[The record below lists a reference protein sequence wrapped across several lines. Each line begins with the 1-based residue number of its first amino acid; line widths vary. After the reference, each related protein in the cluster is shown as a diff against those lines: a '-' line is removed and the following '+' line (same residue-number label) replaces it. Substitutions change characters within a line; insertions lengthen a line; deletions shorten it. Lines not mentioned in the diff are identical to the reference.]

1 MLFLYNIPAAA
12 MGALIVTATLAAALL
27 GYAAFRRVLPA
38 RIDAEQR
45 GMIVAMLSA
54 VTTINSLLVAFSAV
68 SVWSSYQAATDTVAA
83 EAACATELSRDLAAF
98 RAAGTGTGTGTGAD
112 AARRALADY
121 LARVVDDEW
130 PQMQQH
136 GRADPRAEAAFDR
149 MFAAINRVTPAD
161 ERERVLLAQAM
172 ARANE
177 MVKYRQAR
185 LQNLESAMPGTLWAV
200 MLVSSSLSLLLLY
213 ALPGTRFNVGLV
225 SIWAVTLGL
234 AFFFVLAV
242 DRPFAGEVSVSAA
255 PIRRALDGLRAT
267 LAAPGRAAL
276 DAAPAGPGPAEH
288 VSLAGCRRA

>member
-12 MGALIVTATLAAALL
+12 MGALIVAATLAAALL

-98 RAAGTGTGTGTGAD
+98 RVAGTGADAD

>member
-98 RAAGTGTGTGTGAD
+98 HVAGTGAD

-255 PIRRALDGLRAT
+255 PIRHALDGLRAT

>member
-98 RAAGTGTGTGTGAD
+98 RVAGTGAD

-177 MVKYRQAR
+177 MVKYRQAH

-255 PIRRALDGLRAT
+255 PIRHALDGLRAT
-267 LAAPGRAAL
+267 LAAPGHAAL

>member
-98 RAAGTGTGTGTGAD
+98 RVAGTGAD

-255 PIRRALDGLRAT
+255 PIRHALDGLRAT

>member
-98 RAAGTGTGTGTGAD
+98 RVAGTGAD

-136 GRADPRAEAAFDR
+136 GRADPRAEVAFDR

-255 PIRRALDGLRAT
+255 PIRHALDGLRAT
-267 LAAPGRAAL
+267 LATPGRAAL

>member
-12 MGALIVTATLAAALL
+12 MGALIVAATLAAALL

-98 RAAGTGTGTGTGAD
+98 RVAGTGAD

-255 PIRRALDGLRAT
+255 PIRHALDGLRAT
-267 LAAPGRAAL
+267 LAAPGHAAL

>member
-12 MGALIVTATLAAALL
+12 MGALIVAATLAAALL

-98 RAAGTGTGTGTGAD
+98 RVAGAGAD

-161 ERERVLLAQAM
+161 ERERVLLAHAM

-255 PIRRALDGLRAT
+255 PIRHALDGLRAT
-267 LAAPGRAAL
+267 LATPGRAAL

>member
-98 RAAGTGTGTGTGAD
+98 RVAGAD

-267 LAAPGRAAL
+267 LATPGRAAL

>member
-98 RAAGTGTGTGTGAD
+98 RVAGTGAGAD

>member
-12 MGALIVTATLAAALL
+12 MGALIVAATLATALL

-98 RAAGTGTGTGTGAD
+98 RVAGAGAD

>member
-12 MGALIVTATLAAALL
+12 MGALIVAATLAAALL

-98 RAAGTGTGTGTGAD
+98 RVAGTGAD

-255 PIRRALDGLRAT
+255 PIRHALDGLRAT

>member
-12 MGALIVTATLAAALL
+12 MGALIVAATLAAALL

-98 RAAGTGTGTGTGAD
+98 RAAGTGAD

-149 MFAAINRVTPAD
+149 MFAAINRVTPTD

-242 DRPFAGEVSVSAA
+242 DRPFAGEVSVRAT
-255 PIRRALDGLRAT
+255 PIRHALDGLRAT
-267 LAAPGRAAL
+267 LAAPRRAAL

>member
-98 RAAGTGTGTGTGAD
+98 RVAGTGAD

-255 PIRRALDGLRAT
+255 PIRHALDGLRAT
-267 LAAPGRAAL
+267 LAAPGHAAL

>member
-12 MGALIVTATLAAALL
+12 MGSLIVAATLAAALL

-98 RAAGTGTGTGTGAD
+98 HVAGSGAD
-112 AARRALADY
+112 GARRALADY

-136 GRADPRAEAAFDR
+136 GRADPRAEAAFDW
-149 MFAAINRVTPAD
+149 MFAAINRVTPTD

-242 DRPFAGEVSVSAA
+242 DRPFAGEVSVSAT

>member
-1 MLFLYNIPAAA
+1 MLFLYNIPVAA
-12 MGALIVTATLAAALL
+12 MGALIVAATLAAALL

-68 SVWSSYQAATDTVAA
+68 SVWNSYQAATDTVAA
-83 EAACATELSRDLAAF
+83 EAACATELARDLVAF
-98 RAAGTGTGTGTGAD
+98 RVAGGGGGAD

-121 LARVVDDEW
+121 LARAADDEW

-149 MFAAINRVTPAD
+149 LFAAVNRIAPTD
-161 ERERVLLAQAM
+161 ERERVLLAQVL

-177 MVKYRQAR
+177 MVKHRQNR
-185 LQNLESAMPGTLWAV
+185 LQNLHSAMPGTLWAV

-213 ALPGTRFNVGLV
+213 ALPGTRFNVCLV

-242 DRPFAGEVSVSAA
+242 DRPFAGEVSVRAT
-255 PIRRALDGLRAT
+255 PIRHALDRLRAE
-267 LAAPGRAAL
+267 L
-276 DAAPAGPGPAEH
+276 AAPAGAGPAAH
-288 VSLAGCRRA
+288 VSRADCRPA

>member
-98 RAAGTGTGTGTGAD
+98 RVAGTGAD

-255 PIRRALDGLRAT
+255 PIRHALDELRAT
-267 LAAPGRAAL
+267 LAAPGHAAL

>member
-12 MGALIVTATLAAALL
+12 MGALIVTTTLAAALL

-98 RAAGTGTGTGTGAD
+98 RVAGTGAD

>member
-98 RAAGTGTGTGTGAD
+98 RVAGTGAD

-255 PIRRALDGLRAT
+255 PIRRALDGLRAS

>member
-12 MGALIVTATLAAALL
+12 MGALIVAATLAAALL

-98 RAAGTGTGTGTGAD
+98 RVASTGAD

-255 PIRRALDGLRAT
+255 PIRHALDGLRAT
-267 LAAPGRAAL
+267 LAAPGHAAL

>member
-12 MGALIVTATLAAALL
+12 MGALIVAATLAAALL

-98 RAAGTGTGTGTGAD
+98 RVAGTGAD

>member
-12 MGALIVTATLAAALL
+12 MGALIVAATLAAALL

-98 RAAGTGTGTGTGAD
+98 RVAGTGTGAD

-255 PIRRALDGLRAT
+255 PIRHALDGLRAT
-267 LAAPGRAAL
+267 LATPGRAAL

>member
-98 RAAGTGTGTGTGAD
+98 RVAGTGAD

>member
-98 RAAGTGTGTGTGAD
+98 RVAGTGTGAGAD

>member
-98 RAAGTGTGTGTGAD
+98 RVAGTGAGAD

-149 MFAAINRVTPAD
+149 MFAAINRVAPAD

-255 PIRRALDGLRAT
+255 PIRHALDGLRAT
-267 LAAPGRAAL
+267 LAAPGHAAL